1 MKTSVGFLRFAP
13 VKVARKAMF
22 SARERLNVEGK
33 ASIASAVDE
42 EEFYDGS
49 E

>member
-1 MKTSVGFLRFAP
+1 MLMNDRFLRFAP
-13 VKVARKAMF
+13 VKVARGAMF
-22 SARERLNVEGK
+22 SARDRLNVEGE

-42 EEFYDGS
+42 RQFYDGS